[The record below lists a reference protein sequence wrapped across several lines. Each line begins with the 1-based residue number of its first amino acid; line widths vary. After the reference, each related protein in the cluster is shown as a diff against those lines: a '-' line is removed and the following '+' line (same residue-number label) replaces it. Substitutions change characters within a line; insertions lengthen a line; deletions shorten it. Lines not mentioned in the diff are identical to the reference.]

1 MSEVSS
7 ETRDN
12 NTRVAQVAVT
22 QAGTYTC
29 LAVNMYGNDRWVI
42 HSLSVDEMVMLLL
55 RSTVEVEMFTRTQVT
70 GTGIGSQT
78 VNSGEEVTLSCQ
90 VSSITCRRC
99 SCMILE
105 IEGVCTIKVVSL
117 K

>member
-1 MSEVSS
+1 MIM
-7 ETRDN
+7 T
-12 NTRVAQVAVT
+12 
-22 QAGTYTC
+22 
-29 LAVNMYGNDRWVI
+29 
-42 HSLSVDEMVMLLL
+42 LL